1 MAIQGMFA
9 VLKYKVGGF
18 GSANAWID
26 LTNVRDVTVSAEAN
40 EADVTTRG
48 NQGWRQTIAGLREA
62 TIEFEM
68 VWEPGDAG
76 FDAIKTAFLTSGII
90 GLAALDSGGA
100 SGNGPVG
107 DWAITNFSRSEP
119 LEEGITVSVTAKL
132 SLFDEWTENG
142 VS

>member
-9 VLKYKVGGF
+9 VLRYKVGGF
-18 GSANAWID
+18 DSVGSWVD

-68 VWEPGDAG
+68 VWEPGDDG
-76 FDAIKTAFLTSGII
+76 FDAIKDAFLTSGII
-90 GLAALDSGGA
+90 GLAALDSPGA
-100 SGNGPVG
+100 QGNGPVG
-107 DWAITNFSRSEP
+107 DWSITNFSRSEP

-132 SLFDEWTENG
+132 AEFDQWTENG